1 MLVSIEIKNFLLIEK
16 IVVNFTK
23 GFNAFTGE
31 TGAGKSIII
40 EGLKLAL
47 GGKNKSNLNLK
58 DNEISSIKAVFEIN
72 NLIRKNLKEL
82 NIEIDDDYLIVE
94 RQINSNQKSKLLI
107 NSEIRPLSDIK
118 NILKNVIEFQEN
130 FEQQELFDNNYFL
143 KFIDNIGDINKTDLN
158 SKFEKL
164 KIAKITYQDHL
175 DNEKNINE
183 KLEILK
189 IKSKKIKLL
198 NPIEKEYEDLINK
211 RNLNKNMKKFID
223 ISNEIKRSLSD
234 YNSKDYLSSIERN
247 LIKLESFDQEY
258 SEINQRLSAL
268 ILDISE
274 ITNELENKLN
284 SVDYDEI
291 DFDGIDE
298 KIYQYQQLSN
308 FFEIEPEN
316 LYSIKEK
323 ISNEIESLENFDK
336 EKKVLFKKY
345 IESLESFKV
354 EANKVSNLR
363 KNVSKKISKDINIQ
377 LPVVNIEQGEIVFNF
392 SEKDEKFYSSNG
404 YDELDVLFR
413 TDKNSEFNS
422 IKKVASGGELSRL
435 LLIIKSLSAN
445 KDNDLTLIFDEVDSG
460 LSGKIASNVSEK
472 IHSISKKNQV
482 IAITHSPQVASKAHK
497 HWKILKIIKDDKM
510 TSQIIELDDETR
522 VDEIAGLI
530 SGAKITDTAK
540 KVALDLLTELE
551 NENRGQVFKTK
562 K

>member
-1 MLVSIEIKNFLLIEK
+1 
-16 IVVNFTK
+16 
-23 GFNAFTGE
+23 
-31 TGAGKSIII
+31 
-40 EGLKLAL
+40 
-47 GGKNKSNLNLK
+47 LK

-72 NLIRKNLKEL
+72 NLIKKNLKEL

-94 RQINSNQKSKLLI
+94 RQINSNRKSKLLI

-118 NILKNVIEFQEN
+118 NTLKNVIEFQEN

-164 KIAKITYQDHL
+164 KIAKNIYQEHL

-198 NPIEKEYEDLINK
+198 NPIEKEYEELINK

-223 ISNEIKRSLSD
+223 ISNEIKGSLSD
-234 YNSKDYLSSIERN
+234 YSSNDYLSSIERN
-247 LIKLESFDQEY
+247 LIKLESFDEEY
-258 SEINQRLSAL
+258 SKINQRLSAL
-268 ILDISE
+268 ILDINE
-274 ITNELENKLN
+274 IINELENKLN
-284 SVDYDEI
+284 SIDYDEI

-298 KIYQYQQLSN
+298 KIFQYQQLSN
-308 FFEIEPEN
+308 FFDIEPES

-345 IESLESFKV
+345 IESLESFKG
-354 EANKVSNLR
+354 EAYKVSNLR

-413 TDKNSEFNS
+413 TNKNSEFNS

-522 VDEIAGLI
+522 VNEIASLI

-540 KVALDLLTELE
+540 KVALDLLQ
-551 NENRGQVFKTK
+551 N
-562 K
+562 

>member
-118 NILKNVIEFQEN
+118 NTLKNVIEFQEN

-143 KFIDNIGDINKTDLN
+143 KFIDNIGDIKKTDLN

-164 KIAKITYQDHL
+164 KIAKTTYQDHL

-198 NPIEKEYEDLINK
+198 NPIEKQYEDLIYK

-234 YNSKDYLSSIERN
+234 YSSNDYLSSIERN

-298 KIYQYQQLSN
+298 KIYQYQQLAN
-308 FFEIEPEN
+308 FFEIEPES

-323 ISNEIESLENFDK
+323 ILNEIESLENFDK

-460 LSGKIASNVSEK
+460 LSGKIASNVSKK

-540 KVALDLLTELE
+540 KVALDLLQ
-551 NENRGQVFKTK
+551 N
-562 K
+562 